1 MSVSNIETIHNNSK
15 IPDGINVGKAH
26 PLKNFVFMMMPISG
40 LALVVFVV
48 LLTTA
53 QRLVR
58 YIPFEAEVIW
68 ARQMLKELIY
78 LPAAN
83 T

>member
-1 MSVSNIETIHNNSK
+1 
-15 IPDGINVGKAH
+15 
-26 PLKNFVFMMMPISG
+26 MPISG

-58 YIPFEAEVIW
+58 YIPFEAEVI
-68 ARQMLKELIY
+68 
-78 LPAAN
+78 
-83 T
+83 